1 MSKLRSFTGLLV
13 FVCLSWSVSARAD
26 VVTDWN
32 AITTQ
37 IVAVGDPST
46 TPATPPARSGPPGL
60 FDIALVHLAM
70 HDAVQAI
77 EGRYEPYSYS
87 TPGSGSV
94 AAAAVAA
101 AHRALVRLY
110 PAKQTMLDSLYS
122 AYLTSHSISTT
133 DPGLAVGEAAA
144 INLHSNHYRPLIPI
158 PDFFGNNSPG
168 QWRSAVPMA
177 FLFMAFSEP
186 FTLNRVSQFRPEP
199 PPPMTSTKYAREFD
213 EVKTI
218 GDSTA
223 QTNAQQTMG
232 RFWSGNFVAQ
242 WNEATRRIAIANVN
256 NIGDSA
262 RLFALAN
269 LAGADSAMAVWDAK
283 YFYNFWRPSMA
294 IQDAALDGNKRTEP
308 QAGWTTYFG
317 SLPVTPPNPVNPAYP
332 DYVSGAN
339 GLTGAFTGLL
349 REFFGTDDIEF
360 SVKSVPF
367 QAANPERFFN
377 SFSQAAQ
384 EVVDARILLG
394 IHFRSADEDARQ
406 LGIRVAHWVIQKCLK
421 PVPGN
426 K

>member
-1 MSKLRSFTGLLV
+1 MSKLRCLTALV
-13 FVCLSWSVSARAD
+13 VCAFLTSVVPAHAD

-37 IVAVGDPST
+37 IVAVGDPTT
-46 TPATPPARSGPPGL
+46 TPATPPARGGPPSL
-60 FDIALVHLAM
+60 LDIALVHLAM

-77 EGRYEPYSYS
+77 EGRYQPYSYS

-94 AAAAVAA
+94 AAAAAAA
-101 AHRALVRLY
+101 AHRTLVLLY
-110 PAKQTMLDSLYS
+110 PAKQAMLDSLYS
-122 AYLTSHSISTT
+122 AYLTSHTISTT

-144 INLHSNHYRPLIPI
+144 IALHSNHYRPLIPI

-186 FTLNRVSQFRPEP
+186 FALNRVSQFRPEP
-199 PPPMTSTKYAREFD
+199 PPPMRSTRYVREYD

-218 GDSTA
+218 GDGAA
-223 QTNAQQTMG
+223 QSAAQLSMG
-232 RFWSGNFVAQ
+232 RFWSGNFPAQ
-242 WNEATRRIAIANVN
+242 WNEALRRIAINNVN

-269 LAGADSAMAVWDAK
+269 VAGADAGMAVWDSK

-294 IQDAALDGNKRTEP
+294 IQDGALDGNSRTQP
-308 QAGWTTYFG
+308 QAGWVTYF
-317 SLPVTPPNPVNPAYP
+317 STLPVTPPNPMNPPYP

-339 GLTGAFTGLL
+339 GLTGAFTGMLQ
-349 REFFGTDDIEF
+349 EFFATDDISF
-360 SVKSVPF
+360 SVKSIPA
-367 QAANPERFFN
+367 QAANPERFFT

-406 LGIRVAHWVIQKCLK
+406 LGIRVAHWTFQKFLR
-421 PVPGN
+421 PVPGS

>member
-1 MSKLRSFTGLLV
+1 MAIPRSLIGLV
-13 FVCLSWSVSARAD
+13 VCASLCWAAPARAD

-32 AITTQ
+32 ATTLLY
-37 IVAVGDPST
+37 VGGGPGN
-46 TPATPPARSGPPGL
+46 TPPPGRAGL
-60 FDIALVHLAM
+60 AGLLDITLVHLAI

-77 EGRYEPYSYS
+77 EGRFQPYSYS

-94 AAAAVAA
+94 EAAAAAA
-101 AHRALVRLY
+101 AHRVLVRLY
-110 PAKQTMLDSLYS
+110 PGQQGPLDTLYNN
-122 AYLTSHSISTT
+122 YLMSHGLVGNA
-133 DPGLAVGEAAA
+133 GLAVGEAAA
-144 INLHSNHYRPLIPI
+144 VALHSNHYRPLIPTLN
-158 PDFFGNNSPG
+158 FFGVAEPG
-168 QWRSAVPMA
+168 QWRSTVPMA
-177 FLFMAFSEP
+177 FLFLAFSEP
-186 FTLNRVSQFRPEP
+186 FALNRISQFRPEP

-213 EVKTI
+213 EVKTL
-218 GDSTA
+218 GSSTA
-223 QTNAQQTMG
+223 PTNAQQTVG

-242 WNEATRRIAIANVN
+242 WNEAMQRIAIANLN
-256 NIGDSA
+256 NVGDSA

-269 LAGADSAMAVWDAK
+269 VAAADAAMAAWEAK

-317 SLPVTPPNPVNPAYP
+317 SLPVTPANPVNPAYP

-339 GLTGAFTGLL
+339 SLTGAYTGALQ
-349 REFFGTDDIEF
+349 EYFANDQMEF
-360 SVKSVPF
+360 SVKSIPA
-367 QAANPERFFN
+367 QAANPERFFD

-406 LGIRVAHWVIQKCLK
+406 MGNRIAHWVAQKFLK

-426 K
+426 

>member
-1 MSKLRSFTGLLV
+1 MSKLRSVTGLIV
-13 FVCLSWSVSARAD
+13 VVSLSWSVSARAD

-46 TPATPPARSGPPGL
+46 TPATPPARNGPPGL

-110 PAKQTMLDSLYS
+110 PAKQANLDSLYS
-122 AYLTSHSISTT
+122 AYLTSHIISTT

-144 INLHSNHYRPLIPI
+144 NNLFENHYRPTLTVPN
-158 PDFFGNNSPG
+158 FFGNSDPG

-186 FTLNRVSQFRPEP
+186 FALNRVSQFRPEP
-199 PPPMTSTKYAREFD
+199 PPPMTSTKYAREFE

-218 GDSTA
+218 GDGAA
-223 QTNAQQTMG
+223 QTSAQQTMG

-242 WNEATRRIAIANVN
+242 WNEAVQRIAKANVN

-269 LAGADSAMAVWDAK
+269 VAGADAAMAVWDAK
-283 YFYNFWRPSMA
+283 YFYNFWRPSTA
-294 IQDAALDGNKRTEP
+294 IQDAALDGNRRTEP
-308 QAGWTTYFG
+308 QAGWTTYFATI
-317 SLPVTPPNPVNPAYP
+317 PVTPANPVNPAYP

-349 REFFGTDDIEF
+349 REYFETDDVEF
-360 SVKSVPF
+360 SVKSIPA
-367 QAANPERFFN
+367 QAANPERFFT

-394 IHFRSADEDARQ
+394 IHFRSADEEART
-406 LGIRVAHWVIQKCLK
+406 LGNRVSHWVFQKFLK

>member
-1 MSKLRSFTGLLV
+1 MSKLRSFTGLA
-13 FVCLSWSVSARAD
+13 VCACLCWAAPARAD

-32 AITTQ
+32 AITLLY
-37 IVAVGDPST
+37 VGGGPG
-46 TPATPPARSGPPGL
+46 TPPSPPAGRAGPPGL
-60 FDIALVHLAM
+60 LDIALVHLAI

-77 EGRYEPYSYS
+77 EGRFQPYFYS

-94 AAAAVAA
+94 EAAAAAA
-101 AHRALVRLY
+101 AHRVLVRLY
-110 PAKQTMLDSLYS
+110 PGQQGPLDTLYNN
-122 AYLTSHSISTT
+122 YLASHGLVGNA
-133 DPGLAVGEAAA
+133 GLAVGEAAA
-144 INLHSNHYRPLIPI
+144 VALHSNHYRPLIPI
-158 PDFFGNNSPG
+158 ANYFGVAEPG
-168 QWRSAVPMA
+168 QWRSTVPMA
-177 FLFMAFSEP
+177 FLFLAFSEP

-213 EVKTI
+213 EVKAI
-218 GDSTA
+218 GSSTA
-223 QTNAQQTMG
+223 PTNAQQTVG
-232 RFWSGNFVAQ
+232 RFWSGNFIAQ
-242 WNEATRRIAIANVN
+242 WNEALQRIALANVN
-256 NIGDSA
+256 NVGDSA

-269 LAGADSAMAVWDAK
+269 VSAADASMAVWESK

-317 SLPVTPPNPVNPAYP
+317 SIPPNAVNPAYP

-339 GLTGAFTGLL
+339 GLTGAFTGAL

-360 SVKSVPF
+360 SVKSIPA
-367 QAANPERFFN
+367 QATNPERFFD

-394 IHFRSADEDARQ
+394 IHFRSADEEARQ
-406 LGIRVAHWVIQKCLK
+406 LGIRVAHWVNQKFLK